1 MIFRLLIEQR
11 GFRIVAM
18 DLSPIWIS
26 LKTAQAASLLA
37 MLLGIHAAWWRNG
50 KDRPSLYWLDAFLML
65 PVAMPPT
72 VIGLI
77 LLFVFGHQSPIGQ
90 GLHQLG
96 ISIIFTWPAAVIA
109 AAVIS
114 FPLAYMTLRAAFKQ
128 VDPDMLDSARL
139 DGVSESGL
147 LWRVLIPLARPGVAA
162 SLLLCFIRSLGEFGA
177 TLMIAGNIPGR
188 TQTIPL
194 AVYFNVEA
202 GNLTAAW
209 IFAGVSF
216 SVSLAVIFFVTRMET
231 NH

>member
-1 MIFRLLIEQR
+1 
-11 GFRIVAM
+11 M

-26 LKTAQAASLLA
+26 LKTALAASVLA
-37 MLLGIHAAWWRNG
+37 MLVGIYAAWWRNG
-50 KDRPSLYWLDAFLML
+50 NSRPALYWLDAFLML

-77 LLFVFGHQSPIGQ
+77 LLFIFGRQSPIGQ

-96 ISIIFTWPAAVIA
+96 LSIIFTWPAAVIA

-128 VDPDMLDSARL
+128 VDSSILDSARL
-139 DGVSESGL
+139 DGVSEGGL

-162 SLLLCFIRSLGEFGA
+162 SFLLCFIRSLGEFGA
-177 TLMIAGNIPGR
+177 TLMIAGNIPGK

-194 AVYFNVEA
+194 GVYYNVEA
-202 GNLTAAW
+202 GNYQGAW
-209 IFAGVSF
+209 VLAGVSF
-216 SVSLAVIFFVTRMET
+216 AVSLLVIQIVTRLESK
-231 NH
+231 H